1 MEPSVRRE
9 RGAVKKPTISS
20 PFDAVSEDLLRL
32 PNMASLV
39 NAALACKRWR
49 RAASDPAIFRRFFPL
64 RRPPLI
70 GFILTDRGDSV
81 PYSCPNH
88 YFVSATTRKSNLASA
103 AADCDIFFEDVPDI
117 DSGEQRGGGYFDEWR
132 LRGCDGG
139 RLLLSRGC
147 GGFDLA
153 VYDPLARTA
162 IFFSAAKLPWVVRY
176 AIVVDDADAS
186 FRVIGIDGDMF
197 FAVFSSSTG
206 KWALFDHTADLYE
219 FTRSDGMPAGRFVYW
234 RSNNKKCRY
243 YDKHEWILLLDV
255 ATMEWTVTVAPFPSY
270 CIADLA
276 EHGRLCLVSSK
287 EQNLQLWVRSGSSN
301 GGWMLKTEISL
312 LDQFGYLKK
321 LRREEWMKRVR
332 VLAAKAGYV
341 YMEFWSIRKPNSYL
355 LVLNLN
361 TMKLDIICN
370 DADEPFRGPA
380 LPFFLRLAPL
390 APSPDDT
397 NDLHV
402 PSASA

>member
-88 YFVSATTRKSNLASA
+88 YFVSATTRKPNLASA

-162 IFFSAAKLPWVVRY
+162 IFFSAAKLPWVVPQGQVR
-176 AIVVDDADAS
+176 D
-186 FRVIGIDGDMF
+186 
-197 FAVFSSSTG
+197 
-206 KWALFDHTADLYE
+206 
-219 FTRSDGMPAGRFVYW
+219 
-234 RSNNKKCRY
+234 CRRRRRRLVPG
-243 YDKHEWILLLDV
+243 HRHRRRHVLRRLLLQ
-255 ATMEWTVTVAPFPSY
+255 
-270 CIADLA
+270 
-276 EHGRLCLVSSK
+276 HR
-287 EQNLQLWVRSGSSN
+287 
-301 GGWMLKTEISL
+301 
-312 LDQFGYLKK
+312 
-321 LRREEWMKRVR
+321 
-332 VLAAKAGYV
+332 
-341 YMEFWSIRKPNSYL
+341 
-355 LVLNLN
+355 
-361 TMKLDIICN
+361 
-370 DADEPFRGPA
+370 
-380 LPFFLRLAPL
+380 
-390 APSPDDT
+390 
-397 NDLHV
+397 
-402 PSASA
+402 

>member
-88 YFVSATTRKSNLASA
+88 YFVSATTRKPNLASA

-147 GGFDLA
+147 GGFDS
-153 VYDPLARTA
+153 PSTIPSRG
-162 IFFSAAKLPWVVRY
+162 LPSSSPPQNFHGSFLKVRY

-186 FRVIGIDGDMF
+186 FGVIGIDGDMF

-234 RSNNKKCRY
+234 RSNNKKCSHHGVDGHRGAVSGGVVVLHRRLGGARPAVPRVQQGT
-243 YDKHEWILLLDV
+243 K
-255 ATMEWTVTVAPFPSY
+255 PS
-270 CIADLA
+270 AL
-276 EHGRLCLVSSK
+276 GPQR
-287 EQNLQLWVRSGSSN
+287 QQQW
-301 GGWMLKTEISL
+301 WMEISL

-332 VLAAKAGYV
+332 VLAAKTGYV